1 VDNVARHQGDWSSD
15 PKFSYQNYV
24 SFGRAFRSELKGS
37 GFSRRGMSSIVR
49 SGGGIVMLSNS
60 HRYPNPANGGKR
72 AHLESL
78 IREDFDR
85 CHPDD
90 SFEEMKRRSTF
101 IKGDKGLLRDWMA
114 LAAWRATDE
123 QGAAPLKIATE

>member
-1 VDNVARHQGDWSSD
+1 
-15 PKFSYQNYV
+15 
-24 SFGRAFRSELKGS
+24 
-37 GFSRRGMSSIVR
+37 
-49 SGGGIVMLSNS
+49 MLSNS

-114 LAAWRATDE
+114 LAARRAAERDGSGKTDRTPTNATRAN
-123 QGAAPLKIATE
+123 GKRNRIAA